1 MRKSNK
7 CNQCGFVSSWAG
19 NLEMTTSYYKI
30 SILQLH
36 PKNHKQ
42 ALSDQAETNF
52 CICSIYLLFFKLLMT
67 NCNVWFVLYFSTI
80 SIHVLIRLHF
90 AKFNAFLAESAAYF
104 DRRPILPSQPA
115 GIEQMEPVLAPT
127 TQGQKQGISLLTD
140 SHKKEYFASRNRI
153 FRSIFPSFPA
163 YFSTTYPLRKTSL
176 PLLVSQPPN
185 V

>member
-30 SILQLH
+30 SISQLH

-52 CICSIYLLFFKLLMT
+52 CICSMYLLFFKLLMT

-90 AKFNAFLAESAAYF
+90 SKSNAFLAESGAYF

-140 SHKKEYFASRNRI
+140 FPNKNILPHRTGFLGVF
-153 FRSIFPSFPA
+153 FRVSQSIFQLHIP
-163 YFSTTYPLRKTSL
+163 
-176 PLLVSQPPN
+176 
-185 V
+185 